1 MRAAALLI
9 AAVSLAACAAC
20 AACGGPQAPSK
31 APPPG
36 YSGSVPSPEAQGRI
50 QDAVGRPVPVGVAG
64 VTEEG
69 WVLVD
74 FGVVPSDGA
83 PGGKGPVVRIRK
95 GDRFRDLFVPDDAAV
110 DRLLAEIGK
119 APAAK

>member
-1 MRAAALLI
+1 MRAAAALLI

-20 AACGGPQAPSK
+20 GEPQAPSK

-50 QDAVGRPVPVGVAG
+50 QEVVGRPVPVGVAG

-74 FGVVPSDGA
+74 FGVVPSDAA

-95 GDRFRDLFVPDDAAV
+95 GSEFREFFVPDDAAV
-110 DRLLAEIGK
+110 DRLVSEIAK

>member
-1 MRAAALLI
+1 MRTAAALLI
-9 AAVSLAACAAC
+9 ATIALTAC
-20 AACGGPQAPSK
+20 AACGEPEAKSK

-36 YSGSVPSPEAQGRI
+36 YSGSVPSPEAQGRLQEVI
-50 QDAVGRPVPVGVAG
+50 GREVPVGVAG

-74 FGVVPSDGA
+74 FSVVPSEAA
-83 PGGKGPVVRIRK
+83 PGGKGPVVRFRK
-95 GDRFRDLFVPDDAAV
+95 GPQFRDYFVPDDAAV
-110 DRLLAEIGK
+110 DRLVAEIKK

>member
-1 MRAAALLI
+1 MRTAAALLI

-20 AACGGPQAPSK
+20 GEPEAQSK

-50 QDAVGRPVPVGVAG
+50 QEAVGRPVPVGFEG

-74 FGVVPSDGA
+74 FGVVPSDAA

-95 GDRFRDLFVPDDAAV
+95 GEKFREIFVPDDAAV
-110 DRLLAEIGK
+110 DRLV
-119 APAAK
+119 AAIAKGSAAR